1 MKRIKITIGH
11 YMMKLKKNIT
21 LCLIDLMDQGMACK
35 PDATN
40 LYTIVLR
47 IYPNGLGT
55 NRIENKVK
63 FDNIKNQYHG
73 FRSK

>member
-11 YMMKLKKNIT
+11 MMKLKKYYFMSYRPN
-21 LCLIDLMDQGMACK
+21 QGMACK

-63 FDNIKNQYHG
+63 FDNNIKESISW
-73 FRSK
+73 F